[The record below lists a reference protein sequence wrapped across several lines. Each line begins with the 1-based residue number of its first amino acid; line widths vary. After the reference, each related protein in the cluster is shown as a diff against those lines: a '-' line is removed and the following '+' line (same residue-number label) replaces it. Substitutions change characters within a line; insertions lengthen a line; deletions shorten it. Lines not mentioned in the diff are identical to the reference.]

1 MCNDSKCQ
9 KERKIMNFDYRDLLG
24 KIISV
29 YGTRSAFARK
39 MKISKQLLRKKLL
52 PDGKWSNEEICRA
65 VELLNISDSFEIDRL
80 FFTKKD

>member
-1 MCNDSKCQ
+1 
-9 KERKIMNFDYRDLLG
+9 MNFDYRDLLG

>member
-1 MCNDSKCQ
+1 
-9 KERKIMNFDYRDLLG
+9 MNFDYRDLLG

-65 VELLNISDSFEIDRL
+65 VELLNISDSFEIEKL